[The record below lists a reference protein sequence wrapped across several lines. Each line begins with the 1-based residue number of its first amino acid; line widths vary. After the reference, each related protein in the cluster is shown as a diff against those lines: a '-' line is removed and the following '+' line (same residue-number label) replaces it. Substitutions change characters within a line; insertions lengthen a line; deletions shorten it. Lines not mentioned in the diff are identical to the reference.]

1 MVRREALLWFDPA
14 DKRHPYKR
22 EERGYVRSGPQWRM
36 THSVLMVADQFI
48 LDASRDGVSG
58 ETMDRLGDLGLS
70 VLPKRGFSAIRIVR
84 IPFRGLESHERWDR
98 ELRALAEEGAF
109 RVSPDYLARP
119 SLLPDDPEY
128 ALNQADLALTGAPAA
143 WEVTTGSA
151 EVVVAIID
159 TGIDA
164 DHADLAGNL
173 YANPGEIPD
182 NGLDDD
188 GNGLVDDRH
197 GWDFYAEDAVPE
209 DLSGHGTAM
218 AGIIG
223 AVGNNGIGVAGT
235 AWQTGLLPLRAG
247 YNLLPWSNII
257 AAMDYCCWLRRN
269 GVPVFVINNS
279 FAGAIDESEDLN
291 LLAEAVDRAAEAGL
305 LLVAAAGNDGQD
317 NDAAPGGVPQHRYPS
332 DFVSEGILS
341 VAYTT
346 NGDLL
351 SSNSNYG
358 AVSVDMAAPGT
369 GVMTTTA
376 GGGYGTVTGSSAACA
391 RVSGA
396 AALLAAANPAFS
408 AQQIK
413 QLLMEEAVVVTDL
426 IGKLVQPVRLDLA
439 ACLGEADRYPRL
451 AWMDEEAVGTFAA
464 GTETLL
470 QALASDKE
478 GDLVGVGFFA
488 GETHLGTDGDGSD
501 GWTLP
506 WRPTEGEG
514 TLTLSAIDSAGR
526 SVVLEPVSYSALNA
540 FDYWRFLTWGPGF
553 QGLQAAMEGADPDRD
568 GLVNLWEYAIGGEAR
583 VPTSGPDREGRPRLV
598 RFTSEGIDFFGF
610 DLRMR
615 VEAADLEVTLQT
627 RGADGD
633 WESWPAPFTHAEV
646 DPIDPAFRRLRIG
659 APLPAN
665 GEARLLRLEL
675 LRHQAWPSD

>member
-1 MVRREALLWFDPA
+1 MLRREALLWLDPA
-14 DKRHPYKR
+14 DKRYPYKR
-22 EERGYVRSGPQWRM
+22 EERSYVRSGPQWRM
-36 THSVLMVADQFI
+36 RQSVLMVADQFI
-48 LDASRDGVSG
+48 LDASPDGESG
-58 ETMDRLGDLGLS
+58 ETMDRLRALGLT
-70 VLPKRGFSAIRIVR
+70 VLPKRGFSDIRIVR
-84 IPFRGLESHERWDR
+84 VPFRGLESHERWDR
-98 ELRALAEEGAF
+98 ELGTLAEEGAF

-119 SLLPDDPEY
+119 ALLPDDPEY

-188 GNGLVDDRH
+188 GNGLVDDRQ

-218 AGIIG
+218 AGLIG
-223 AVGNNGIGVAGT
+223 AVGNNGLGVAGT

-257 AAMDYCCWLRRN
+257 AAMDYCCWLRGN

-317 NDAAPGGVPQHRYPS
+317 NDASPGGIPQHRYPS

-396 AALLAAANPAFS
+396 AALLAAANPAFQS
-408 AQQIK
+408 GQLK
-413 QLLMEEAVVVTDL
+413 QLLLEEGKVLTDL
-426 IGKLVQPVRLDLA
+426 LGRLAHPVRLDLGA
-439 ACLGEADRYPRL
+439 ALEEAQLYPRL
-451 AWMDEEAVGTFAA
+451 AWPEPRERFFLAA
-464 GTETLL
+464 GMDNPIHV
-470 QALASDKE
+470 LASDADGDLE
-478 GDLVGVGFFA
+478 EVAVYADGDLVG
-488 GETHLGTDGDGSD
+488 TDAEAAD
-501 GWTLP
+501 GWSIP
-506 WRPTEGEG
+506 WMPAEGEG
-514 TLTLSAIDSAGR
+514 VFYAEARDAAGR
-526 SVVLEPVSYSALNA
+526 SVALVPTPYEA
-540 FDYWRFLTWGPGF
+540 LDPLGYWRYTLWGPTF
-553 QGLQAAMEGADPDRD
+553 RETTASAAEADPDGD
-568 GLVNLWEYAIGGEAR
+568 GLVNLWEYAVGGNPLAASAQEER
-583 VPTSGPDREGRPRLV
+583 SGRPFPLV
-598 RFTSEGIDFFGF
+598 F
-610 DLRMR
+610 
-615 VEAADLEVTLQT
+615 EAQGTASLGLEL
-627 RGADGD
+627 
-633 WESWPAPFTHAEV
+633 
-646 DPIDPAFRRLRIG
+646 RLRTADPDLVLSLEKRDASGNWETVG
-659 APLPAN
+659 APLMEV
-665 GEARLLRLEL
+665 EADPSREGFSRICIGSPLPGGGGRLLLRLRLLR
-675 LRHQAWPSD
+675 P